1 MESTTP
7 KKKLKNNH
15 FPHIGEMIEYKTRE
29 KVVRTSE
36 VASRIGVSPI
46 GYTRY
51 FERESL
57 QFSTIWKICIAL
69 KYNFLADL
77 MDYLPEDVLH
87 NSQSSY
93 KETIEAQ
100 AAEIADLKKEI
111 AIYKGILMK

>member
-15 FPHIGEMIEYKTRE
+15 FPHIGEMIENKTRE

-36 VASRIGVSPI
+36 VASRIGV
-46 GYTRY
+46 
-51 FERESL
+51 SL